1 MDERRHRRAVIAGCA
16 VSISGGWNMTNVG
29 AVADDL
35 ADAYST
41 SLLMIGAFTAVL
53 FVAHAASQI
62 PAGHLIDRVGPRS
75 PALAAVGLS
84 VAAALVAMIAPAAE
98 VALPARFAAG
108 AATGLSFVS
117 GTSFVGRFG
126 GTTFDQGVFGAVGL
140 GTSGIAI
147 AVTPPLYDVAGW
159 RAPFLGGAVL
169 GLCMLPFVLAGPRLA
184 RADRLKRA
192 PGVQRVPRDPLLLRF
207 GLMHATGLGLAVVVA
222 NWVVPLLSGEELAP
236 LWAAGVIGSLV
247 LTMGA
252 IGRPLGGWLARR
264 APERTQL
271 LLAAAMVVAG
281 AATAALAL
289 GPPVPVLILTATVIG
304 VAGGIPFGPALY
316 GAGQAFPEFAGAAAG
331 VVNTLSGVVIAI
343 ATPIVGLTFTLP
355 GDGRIGFLLVGVA
368 WMAVALRVPPSA
380 AFRIPPRVP
389 RERRA

>member
-1 MDERRHRRAVIAGCA
+1 VTAGCA
-16 VSISGGWNMTNVG
+16 VSMSGAWNMTNVG

-53 FVAHAASQI
+53 FIAHAASQI
-62 PAGHLIDRVGPRS
+62 PAGHLIDRVGPHA
-75 PALAAVGLS
+75 PALAAIGLS
-84 VAAALVAMIAPAAE
+84 VAAALVAMIAP
-98 VALPARFAAG
+98 VTWLALPARFVAG

-117 GTSFVGRFG
+117 GTSFVNRYG
-126 GTTFDQGVFGAVGL
+126 GTTFDQGVFGGVGL
-140 GTSGIAI
+140 LTSGIAL
-147 AVTPPLYDVAGW
+147 AVTPLLYDVVGW

-169 GLCMLPFVLAGPRLA
+169 GLCMLPFVLAGPRLS
-184 RADRLKRA
+184 RADRPERT
-192 PGVQRVPRDPLLLRF
+192 PGVQRIPRDPLLLRF

-222 NWVVPLLSGEELAP
+222 NWVVPLITGKDLAP
-236 LWAAGVIGSLV
+236 LWAAGAIGSLV

-264 APERTQL
+264 APDRTQL

-281 AATAALAL
+281 AATAVLAL
-289 GPPVPVLILTATVIG
+289 GPPVPVLILTATIIG

-316 GAGQAFPEFAGAAAG
+316 GAGQAFPEFAAAAAG

-355 GDGRIGFLLVGVA
+355 GDGRIGFLLVAVA

-380 AFRIPPRVP
+380 AFRIPPPLP
-389 RERRA
+389 REQRA